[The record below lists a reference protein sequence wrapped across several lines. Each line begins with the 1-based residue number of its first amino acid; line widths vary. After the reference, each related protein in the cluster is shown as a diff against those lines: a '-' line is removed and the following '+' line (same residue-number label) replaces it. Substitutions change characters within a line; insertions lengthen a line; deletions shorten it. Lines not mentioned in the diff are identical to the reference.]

1 MRRHL
6 GRFSAAFLLALV
18 PAVLGTATAVM
29 YTGAGTRL
37 LARLAGEILS
47 GHFRGGF
54 EMSRVSGTFLSS
66 LQLDSVVIRDSAG
79 QTFASVDR
87 ILVRYALPNLLAGR
101 IVFSHAEL
109 DAPDIRVVKRANG
122 RLNYQEIFRLG
133 EGPPGGASPLIE
145 VHDLRAR
152 RGRIELRLP
161 WNPPD
166 TARTP
171 SQVAAALAADREKPG
186 RVVLETP
193 DGLRR
198 VTELQALNVRLPL
211 LQISTPEHTP
221 LTFDIDSLSTRIS
234 DPAITVVDLAAHAW
248 THDDSLGFTI
258 HRAALPDSRLSGGG
272 VVTWPN
278 GPVLYDFSLTAPR
291 LNLRDLDWVSPD
303 FPEMTGRALITAR
316 SRSEQLT
323 AYTLTELDV
332 QGPKGRIAGHVT
344 ALVDSHRGL
353 GVEDMALN
361 LTRLDLDV
369 PRPYLDTL
377 PLQGTLDGRLDGAGF
392 KDGIDIDADVIF
404 RDALVEG
411 GATSH
416 LAGTGHLILGGA
428 EGTIFDTM
436 VVTDGDVDLRT
447 VHRITPG
454 VELRGRMALAG
465 VLRGPWHDVTYQG
478 LLRHRDGDL
487 PETRAEGTATLD
499 TRQEMLVFSTR
510 LNFDSLSFDGIRPSY
525 PGIPVQG
532 AVRGLVAV
540 EGTTE
545 RFHVVSSVQ
554 GGLGALA
561 LQGTIVRDS
570 LALQA
575 ESLTARF
582 ASLDLAMVR
591 GTGPHTRLSGTMS
604 ADGRLDSLAGP
615 SGALGIDLSQGRA
628 FDFTLDTLH
637 LRLRGEAGY
646 VVVDTL
652 TAGWPSGQMA
662 GNGRLAW
669 RGADDRQIHVEFV
682 ADSLLPFED
691 IVNRYAGP
699 PADTIVAKQRLQ
711 GRVSGDLELSG
722 NAQDPR
728 LLIRARGEELS
739 WRGTRSPALAFA
751 FGWKRAARPEIGAAL
766 RADTIVAG
774 SWAAQEVNLVAAGF
788 EDSLHWSGGAQF
800 GNMAGLT
807 AGGEWWLPPDSA
819 SVLALDSAIATLPRH
834 EWRLR
839 DRATIVQRGGRFDL
853 SPIALDATDGSG
865 SLHLTGSVP
874 RTAPGALTVSALGVD
889 LNDVYAL
896 LELDTTGVA
905 GTVQIDLEVGGTAA
919 KPTLRGTGTLSDLA
933 FGDLGSPFVQG
944 VIDYADKRLDANLLL
959 WKTGEPVLRLE
970 AQLPLDLALQSVP
983 HRQVE
988 GPLSVRAIAD
998 STDLAVAEAFTRNLR
1013 RVRGMLRANVEVG
1026 GTWEHPRLGGN
1037 VEILGASASVPG
1049 LGVTYSAV
1057 NARAHL
1063 SGDSITIDTLT
1074 ARSGEGTLRVSGG
1087 LRLDQLTR
1095 PVLDLT
1101 LRAQRFRAIDARR
1114 FVTLDASGTVRLT
1127 GPIWQAHLGGRVTAD
1142 AGNLHFADLL
1152 TKRIVDLENP
1162 GDSGLIDLDLVRT
1175 EKLGANFQ
1183 SRFLDSLTIDNLQVQ
1198 MGENFWLR
1206 SSEAN
1211 IQLDGN
1217 LTVNKIRDRYRY
1229 DGTLNAVRGNYALRL
1244 GGFVTVDF
1252 TVERGTVRYFGT
1264 PDLNA
1269 DLDIEAK
1276 HVVTDIE
1283 SNEDI
1288 PVIAKITG
1296 TMLQP
1301 KLELTST
1308 PTPQR
1313 PSLSQTEL
1321 VSYLMFRRPTFSLQG
1336 QGNQSSQY
1344 AAVQAG
1350 LSYLSSALSSEL
1362 QRTLISDLG
1371 VPIDFIDIRT
1381 GGAGTSGLSSQS
1393 GSAQVAQVAAGWQIG
1408 RRWFVTLVADLCTN
1422 AQRFYPSAE
1431 FRISRALRLKASV
1444 EPAYSCQAAVINPA
1458 LSTNKYQVGL
1468 DVLWEREY

>member
-6 GRFSAAFLLALV
+6 GRLSAAFLLSLV

-66 LQLDSVVIRDSAG
+66 LRLDDVVIRDSLG
-79 QTFASVDR
+79 QPFAAVDR
-87 ILVRYALPNLLAGR
+87 IVVRYALPNLLAGR
-101 IVFSHAEL
+101 IIFSHAEL
-109 DAPDIRVVKRANG
+109 EAPSIRVIKRANG
-122 RLNYQEIFRLG
+122 RLNFQEIFRLG
-133 EGPPGGASPLIE
+133 EGPPGGSSPLIE
-145 VHDLRAR
+145 VHDIRVR
-152 RGRIELRLP
+152 RGHIELRLP

-171 SQVAAALAADREKPG
+171 AQVAEALAIDRARPG

-198 VTELQALNVRLPL
+198 ITELRALNVRLPL

-221 LTFDIDSLSTRIS
+221 LTFDVDSLSTRVS
-234 DPAITVVDLAAHAW
+234 DPAITVIDLAAHAW
-248 THDDSLGFTI
+248 THDDSLGFTV
-258 HRAALPDSRLSGGG
+258 HRAAMPNSRLSGGG
-272 VVTWPN
+272 VVTWPK

-303 FPEMTGRALITAR
+303 FPAMTGRAVITAR
-316 SRSEQLT
+316 SRSEMLT
-323 AYTLTELDV
+323 AYSVRNLDV

-353 GVEDMALN
+353 GVEDMALD

-369 PRPYLDTL
+369 PRPYLDTI
-377 PLQGTLDGRLDGAGF
+377 PLYGTLDGRLSGAGF
-392 KDGIDIDADVIF
+392 KDGIDLDADLTF
-404 RDALVEG
+404 RDAMIEG
-411 GATSH
+411 GAVSH
-416 LAGTGHLILGGA
+416 LVGSGHLILGGV

-436 VVTDGDVDLRT
+436 VVSDGDVDLRS

-454 VELRGRMALAG
+454 VELRGRLALAG
-465 VLRGPWHDVTYQG
+465 VLRGPWHDVTYTG
-478 LLRHRDGDL
+478 LLRHRDAEL
-487 PETRAEGTATLD
+487 PETRADGTATLD
-499 TRQEMLVFSTR
+499 TRTDTLVFSTR
-510 LNFDSLSFDGIRPSY
+510 LTFDSLQFDGIRPSY
-525 PGIPVQG
+525 PAIPMQG
-532 AVRGLVAV
+532 AVRGLIAA

-545 RFHVVSSVQ
+545 RFHLVTSVQ
-554 GGLGALA
+554 GDLGALA

-570 LALQA
+570 LTIQA

-582 ASLDLAMVR
+582 AALDLARLR
-591 GTGPHTRLSGTMS
+591 GTGPHTQLSGTLA
-604 ADGRLDSLAGP
+604 ADGILDTLAGP
-615 SGALGIDLSQGRA
+615 TGTLAIDLSAARA
-628 FDFTLDTLH
+628 FDFLLDTLH

-646 VVVDTL
+646 VVLDTL
-652 TAGWPSGQMA
+652 SAGWPAGQMA
-662 GNGRLAW
+662 GHGRLAW
-669 RGADDRQIHVEFV
+669 RDQDDQQIHAEFV
-682 ADSLLPFED
+682 ADSLLPFEA
-691 IVNRYAGP
+691 IVERYAGP
-699 PADTIVAKQRLQ
+699 PADTIAAKERLR

-722 NAQDPR
+722 SAQDPR
-728 LLIRARGEELS
+728 FLLRARGEDLS

-751 FGWKRAARPEIGAAL
+751 FGWKRAERPEIGAGL
-766 RADTIVAG
+766 RADSLVVGGWTVQDLNVVAG
-774 SWAAQEVNLVAAGF
+774 GF
-788 EDSLHWSGGAQF
+788 QDSLHWTGGASM
-800 GNMAGLT
+800 GGMASVI
-807 AGGEWWLPPDSA
+807 AGGEWWLPADSA
-819 SVLALDSAIATLPRH
+819 SVLAFDSLLATLPRH

-839 DRATIVQRGGRFDL
+839 DRATVVSREGRFDL

-865 SLHLTGSVP
+865 SLRLTGSVP
-874 RTAPGALTVSALGVD
+874 RTGAGALAVSALGVD

-896 LELDTTGVA
+896 LELDTTGIA
-905 GTVQIDLEVGGTAA
+905 GTVQVDLDVGGTAA

-933 FGDLGSPFVQG
+933 FGDLGSPFVQA
-944 VIDYADKRLDANLLL
+944 VIDYADQQLAANLLL
-959 WKTGEPVLRLE
+959 WKTGEPVMRVE
-970 AQLPLDLALQSVP
+970 ARLPLDLALQSVP
-983 HRQVE
+983 RRQVD
-988 GPLSVRAIAD
+988 GPLMVRAVAD
-998 STDLAVAEAFTRNLR
+998 STDLAVVEAFTRNLR
-1013 RVRGMLRANVEVG
+1013 RVRGMLNADVEVG
-1026 GTWEHPRLGGN
+1026 GTWEHPTLGGS
-1037 VEILGASASVPG
+1037 VAILGASAAVPA

-1063 SGDSITIDTLT
+1063 AGDSITIDTLT
-1074 ARSGEGTLRVSGG
+1074 AKSGEGSLRVSGG
-1087 LRLDQLTR
+1087 LRLDRLTR

-1114 FVTLDASGTVRLT
+1114 FVTLDASGTARLT
-1127 GPIWQAHLGGRVTAD
+1127 GPIWQAHLSGRVTAD

-1276 HVVTDIE
+1276 HVVTDVE

-1288 PVIAKITG
+1288 PVIARITG
-1296 TMLQP
+1296 TLLQP

-1381 GGAGTSGLSSQS
+1381 GGAGSGLSSQS

-1431 FRISRALRLKASV
+1431 FRISRGLRLKASV
-1444 EPAYSCQAAVINPA
+1444 EPTYSCQAAVINPA